1 MAYDQN
7 SVPKDLRPLNIV
19 RTVPEDPRI
28 SPATSC
34 GSSGRPIEGY
44 YASPPTDG
52 SPGNM
57 PTLYY
62 PAAVTDAGF
71 VPLAF
76 NNAITGVTGWV
87 QHIVPTQ
94 PQQGVVGAAVINTSS
109 GYTTSP
115 NYGAVCGC
123 SPSDHNSEEGGDDSV
138 SGRKVKFLCSFGG
151 KILPRLSDGTL
162 RYVGGQTR
170 IISVKRDVSFGE
182 FVRKMTDTYVENV
195 VIKYQLPDED
205 LDALVSVSCVDDLE
219 NMMDEYEKLSE
230 RSSDGS
236 AKLRIFLFSPS
247 ELDSVQIG
255 DLQDGGLSYVE
266 AVNGVTE
273 GSSSGSRIA
282 RKESIESAVSGQNS
296 DLSGTEGADSF
307 CNVLGEVSVPSTG
320 GFSPTGNH
328 VFPFDTAPRMVCV
341 DPNTVSYPDTP
352 PLTTPKIKSGPTTGL
367 GAFPEQEVERSVPL
381 SAPQTSP
388 VVSFQASSP
397 YMPAYVDPHQETLNH
412 ANYVHLPSQMG
423 FPSQILG
430 PMRPVFTQ
438 QPIPAG
444 ASPQQFTPA
453 VNMTMNPAYISM
465 RQNVF
470 PAVVQPQHVRLEHYP
485 AESML
490 PKRVVQLSAEQGY
503 SAYQSQ
509 IPATPQGGVY
519 NWNQIPHPEQVTYSE
534 GGLPPQPVRFED
546 CHMCQKALP
555 HAHSDTVAQEQK
567 ESPST
572 ASDLRSVYCSL
583 PVDGRGQ
590 PIVRNVVAGN
600 MAEGNVERRAREDR
614 EFGKLQTEAV
624 EGQNLYDRSVPQK
637 AETPEAS
644 KVPSPQGVMMTGGVQ
659 LPYGVYMANTPQ
671 SQANAVQNLVVQPQ
685 LQVAPDTMVHRPLN
699 SDFTPGGL
707 HMQGTDYVIPETP
720 KEYPANVT
728 GGIPIDASTSLA
740 YDNLRQIDGRLENLR
755 IRPEVPFNTEQNKT
769 VMDFPS
775 TESYQATDTPVYSG
789 IDPTH
794 PAERILPINEWKDN
808 LGWSQPKIAGDLESV
823 THDGSS
829 ISPSNMV
836 GDTADNSASLFVNQ
850 DPWNMRPDT
859 QFPPPRPAKIQLRR
873 ENAPTGNY
881 KDSLLETS
889 LDDISYQP
897 SSNLNRDP
905 SLDQSS
911 SEKGSAEERV
921 KQELQAVAEGVAA
934 SVLHSSVPSNPDL
947 SVYAARSASPP
958 MTQEN
963 GDIPPANADI
973 QQNDRFEDMK
983 TNYSVKINLGFPAS
997 GIGRLQIIKNT
1008 DLEELRELGSGTFG
1022 TVYHGKWRG
1031 TDVAIKR
1038 INDRCFAGKPSE
1050 QERMRDDFWN
1060 EAIKLA
1066 DLHHPNVVAFYGV
1079 VLDGPDDSVATVTE
1093 YMVNGSLRNA
1103 LQKNERNLDKRKRLL
1118 IGMDVAFGMEYLHGK
1133 NIVHFDLKSD
1143 NLLVNLRDPHRPICK
1158 VGDLGLSKVKC
1169 HTLISG
1175 GVRGTL
1181 PWMAPELLNGSSSLV
1196 SEKVDVFSFGIVM
1209 WELLTGE
1216 EPYGDLHYGA
1226 IIGGIVSNTLRPSV
1240 PESCDPDWRALM
1252 ERCWLSEP
1260 SERPNFTEIA
1270 DELRAMANKLPSK
1283 GQVQQQLPSI
1293 NPQVKS

>member
-7 SVPKDLRPLNIV
+7 TVPKDLRPLNIV
-19 RTVPEDPRI
+19 RNLPEDPRI

-57 PTLYY
+57 PTVYY
-62 PAAVTDAGF
+62 PATVTDAGF

-94 PQQGVVGAAVINTSS
+94 PQPQPGVVGAAVINTSS

-115 NYGAVCGC
+115 NYGAVGGGC
-123 SPSDHNSEEGGDDSV
+123 SPSDHTSEEGGDDSV

-151 KILPRLSDGTL
+151 KILPRLSDGAL

-170 IISVKRDVSFGE
+170 IISVRRDVSFSE

-247 ELDSVQIG
+247 ELDVVNIG
-255 DLQDGGLSYVE
+255 DLQDGGQSYVE

-273 GSSSGSRIA
+273 GSSGGGRIA
-282 RKESIESAVSGQNS
+282 RKESIESAFSGQNS
-296 DLSGTEGADSF
+296 DLSGNEGADSF
-307 CNVLGEVSVPSTG
+307 SNVLGEVNSVPSSG
-320 GFSPTGNH
+320 GFSPTGNQ
-328 VFPFDTAPRMVCV
+328 VFPFDNAPRMVCV
-341 DPNTVSYPDTP
+341 DPNTVSYADTIP
-352 PLTTPKIKSGPTTGL
+352 PLTTPKIKSGPHMGL

-381 SAPQTSP
+381 SVPQTSP
-388 VVSFQASSP
+388 VVSFQPSSP
-397 YMPAYVDPHQETLNH
+397 YVQAYVDPHQETLNH

-423 FPSQILG
+423 FPPQILG

-444 ASPQQFTPA
+444 GSPQQFTPA

-465 RQNVF
+465 RPNVF

-503 SAYQSQ
+503 NAYGQ
-509 IPATPQGGVY
+509 IPQGGVY
-519 NWNQIPHPEQVTYSE
+519 NWSQIPHPEQVAYSE
-534 GGLPPQPVRFED
+534 GGLPPQGVLPEKKLRFED

-567 ESPST
+567 ENPST
-572 ASDLRSVYCSL
+572 ASDLRSIYCSL

-600 MAEGNVERRAREDR
+600 MAEGNVERLAGGARDR
-614 EFGKLQTEAV
+614 ELGKIQTDAID
-624 EGQNLYDRSVPQK
+624 GQNLYDRSVPQK
-637 AETPEAS
+637 AENSEAS
-644 KVPSPQGVMMTGGVQ
+644 KVTSPQAVMMTGGVQ
-659 LPYGVYMANTPQ
+659 LPHGVYMANTPKPC
-671 SQANAVQNLVVQPQ
+671 QANAVQNFVVQPQ
-685 LQVAPDTMVHRPLN
+685 LQDAMVNRPLN
-699 SDFTPGGL
+699 NNF
-707 HMQGTDYVIPETP
+707 VIHETP

-728 GGIPIDASTSLA
+728 GGIPMDASNTLP

-755 IRPEVPFNTEQNKT
+755 IRPEVSYNTEHNKA
-769 VMDFPS
+769 VGDFPP
-775 TESYQATDTPVYSG
+775 TESYQVTDTPVYSG
-789 IDPTH
+789 IDPTQS
-794 PAERILPINEWKDN
+794 AERILPINEWKDN
-808 LGWSQPKIAGDLESV
+808 LGWSQSKIAGDLESV

-836 GDTADNSASLFVNQ
+836 GDIADNSASLFVNQ

-889 LDDISYQP
+889 LDEISYQP
-897 SSNLNRDP
+897 SSNLNRDL
-905 SLDQSS
+905 SQDHSS
-911 SEKGSAEERV
+911 SEKG
-921 KQELQAVAEGVAA
+921 
-934 SVLHSSVPSNPDL
+934 
-947 SVYAARSASPP
+947 
-958 MTQEN
+958 
-963 GDIPPANADI
+963 
-973 QQNDRFEDMK
+973 
-983 TNYSVKINLGFPAS
+983 
-997 GIGRLQIIKNT
+997 
-1008 DLEELRELGSGTFG
+1008 
-1022 TVYHGKWRG
+1022 
-1031 TDVAIKR
+1031 
-1038 INDRCFAGKPSE
+1038 
-1050 QERMRDDFWN
+1050 
-1060 EAIKLA
+1060 
-1066 DLHHPNVVAFYGV
+1066 
-1079 VLDGPDDSVATVTE
+1079 
-1093 YMVNGSLRNA
+1093 
-1103 LQKNERNLDKRKRLL
+1103 
-1118 IGMDVAFGMEYLHGK
+1118 
-1133 NIVHFDLKSD
+1133 
-1143 NLLVNLRDPHRPICK
+1143 
-1158 VGDLGLSKVKC
+1158 
-1169 HTLISG
+1169 
-1175 GVRGTL
+1175 
-1181 PWMAPELLNGSSSLV
+1181 
-1196 SEKVDVFSFGIVM
+1196 
-1209 WELLTGE
+1209 
-1216 EPYGDLHYGA
+1216 
-1226 IIGGIVSNTLRPSV
+1226 
-1240 PESCDPDWRALM
+1240 
-1252 ERCWLSEP
+1252 
-1260 SERPNFTEIA
+1260 
-1270 DELRAMANKLPSK
+1270 
-1283 GQVQQQLPSI
+1283 
-1293 NPQVKS
+1293 